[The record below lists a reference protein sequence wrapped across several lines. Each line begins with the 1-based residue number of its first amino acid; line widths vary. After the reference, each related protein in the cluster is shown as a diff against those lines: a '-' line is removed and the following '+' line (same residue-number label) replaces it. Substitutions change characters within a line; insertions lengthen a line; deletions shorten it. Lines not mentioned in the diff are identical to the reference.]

1 MIDEAAGQRD
11 ALHLAA
17 RELDHRPL
25 GIFAQPDQ
33 FDNMRRLFESRARED
48 ELDFASVP
56 LQLSFRSAPGILACV
71 DAVFADAW
79 VALARVV

>member
-1 MIDEAAGQRD
+1 
-11 ALHLAA
+11 
-17 RELDHRPL
+17 
-25 GIFAQPDQ
+25 
-33 FDNMRRLFESRARED
+33 MRRLFEWRARED